1 MNKYSIG
8 QVSKITGLPAKTIR
22 FYEEQGVIKNAQRAE
37 NGYRYFSEEN
47 LKEIKLIKGVRD
59 LGLPLAE
66 IKKMVVGCDERGCNH
81 SKEYVKENI
90 ERYLEL
96 LSRKIAQMEILKSR
110 LRYLLKEGPY
120 CCEILH
126 QLSINQGKRGETK

>member
-8 QVSKITGLPAKTIR
+8 QVAKIIGMPAKTIR
-22 FYEEQGVIKNAQRAE
+22 FYEEQGVIKSADREE

-47 LKEIKLIKGVRD
+47 LEEIRLIKYARD

-66 IKKMVVGCDERGCNH
+66 IKKLTVGCENGNCEH
-81 SKEYVKENI
+81 SKKYVQKNI
-90 ERYLEL
+90 EGYIDL
-96 LSRKIAQMEILKSR
+96 LSKKIKQMENLK
-110 LRYLLKEGPY
+110 LRMQSLLKNGPY

-126 QLSINQGKRGETK
+126 QLSISDTKGR